1 MFDRI
6 FDFVADKCATPLGVV
21 AVTGAYVA
29 ASAVLID
36 EVCKYTGVVHDAA
49 HGGTIIQTEHAVL
62 QLRKDIDKWQE
73 AAEFD
78 SAHN

>member
-29 ASAVLID
+29 ATAVLID
-36 EVCKYTGVVHDAA
+36 EAFKYTGVVHDAA
-49 HGGTIIQTEHAVL
+49 HGGTIIQTEHAFL

-78 SAHN
+78 SANN